1 MYNIMNSD
9 KKMKS
14 KDNTYSY
21 YKANANFKL
30 SHKPKNQKSA
40 TTD

>member
-14 KDNTYSY
+14 KDNTYI
-21 YKANANFKL
+21 AIIKL
-30 SHKPKNQKSA
+30 KQILSCQKPKNQ
-40 TTD
+40 